1 MASPALPLLDSF
13 SALADPMRCRMLALL
28 ERQELTVSELCAV
41 LQAPQSTVS
50 RHLKTLADADWV
62 SSRRDGT
69 SRYYA
74 LARGGADG
82 AHQAIWQLTRQQL
95 EGRVGLDQDARR
107 LQRVLARRS
116 ETSQQFF
123 ATSAGRWDHLRE
135 EMFGRDFATQALIG
149 LLPREWIV
157 GDLGCG
163 TGALLPVL
171 ATVVARVIGV
181 DASEDMLAAARS
193 RTLGLSNVDLRHGS
207 LEALPLDSASLDA
220 ATCMLVLHHVP
231 SPAAAIAEAARVLK
245 PGGRLLIVDMAPH
258 DREEYRDQMG
268 HVWLG
273 FSETQLS
280 TWLADAGFTQIAV
293 RDLPTSHNAKGPSL
307 LAATATTPGI
317 ARTAEPADPR
327 TH

>member
-1 MASPALPLLDSF
+1 MAAPVLPLLDSF

-50 RHLKTLADADWV
+50 RHLKTLADAEWV

-74 LARGGADG
+74 LARGGGDG
-82 AHQAIWQLTRQQL
+82 AHQEIWRLTRQQL
-95 EGRVGLDQDARR
+95 EGRAGLDQDARR
-107 LQRVLARRS
+107 LQRVLAHRS

-123 ATSAGRWDHLRE
+123 ASAAGRWDHLRE
-135 EMFGRDFATQALIG
+135 EMFGRDFALQALVG

-163 TGALLPVL
+163 TGALLPIL
-171 ATVVARVIGV
+171 APVVAHVIGL
-181 DASEDMLAAARS
+181 DASDDMLAAARA
-193 RTLGLSNVDLRHGS
+193 RTAGIANVELRHGS
-207 LEALPLDSASLDA
+207 LEALPLDPGSLDA
-220 ATCMLVLHHVP
+220 ATCMLVLHHVA
-231 SPAAAIAEAARVLK
+231 SPANALLDAARVLK
-245 PGGRLLIVDMAPH
+245 PGGRILIVDMAPH
-258 DREEYRDQMG
+258 DREEYREQMG

-273 FSETQLS
+273 FSEAQLS

-293 RDLPTSHNAKGPSL
+293 RDLPTSHDAKGPSL
-307 LAATATTPGI
+307 LAATAST
-317 ARTAEPADPR
+317 RNDK
-327 TH
+327 